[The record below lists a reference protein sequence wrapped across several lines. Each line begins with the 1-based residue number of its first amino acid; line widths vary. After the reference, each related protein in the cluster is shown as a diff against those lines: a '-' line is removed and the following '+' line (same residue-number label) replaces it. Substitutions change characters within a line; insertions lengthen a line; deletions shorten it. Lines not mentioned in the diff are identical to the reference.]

1 MYKLRLFI
9 LLIIAFNIKLNAQN
23 TVHLCEGENHNFG
36 IPFTNGSVYN
46 WQVQNSTIAIITS
59 GNGTEHITLD
69 LNNPGVFQLLVEEV
83 DVNGCNGYDSILV
96 EIHALPNPSILALGP
111 ISFCEGDS
119 VLLQLDSNYVS
130 NIWNNGI
137 NLTYTYIY
145 SPGNYFAT
153 VIDTNGCSNIS
164 NYIYVDVNQNPIA
177 DYIID
182 GVCLNSPTTFINNS
196 ILQTGNIST
205 LIWYL
210 GNGEVLN
217 GDSVTYTYT
226 NLGSYNTELLV
237 ISDLGCRDTIS
248 KIFSIFNN
256 PTAEFT
262 FNPKTISTLMPDI
275 NFINTSENT
284 FSVLWD
290 FDDSTTSFLENPM
303 HEFENPGIYNVML
316 TVSDTNFCVDSVVHK
331 ITMYYDY
338 VLYIPNSFTP
348 NGDGDNDKFGPVGL
362 RMEKFKS
369 YQFIIY
375 NRWGDQVFITEKFSE
390 KWDGIDAQ
398 SGVYNWV
405 VILKDEL
412 GEIRK
417 EVGEVILIK

>member
-1 MYKLRLFI
+1 MYKLRFFI

-23 TVHLCEGENHNFG
+23 MVHLCEGENHNFG
-36 IPFTNGSVYN
+36 VPFTNGSVYN

-137 NLTYTYIY
+137 SLTYTYID
-145 SPGNYFAT
+145 STGNYFAT

-210 GNGEVLN
+210 GNGEVLH
-217 GDSVTYTYT
+217 GDSISYTYT

-248 KIFSIFNN
+248 KIFSIFNS

-262 FNPKTISTLMPDI
+262 FSPKTISTLMPDI

-290 FDDSTTSFLENPM
+290 FDDSTTSFLENPI
-303 HEFENPGIYNVML
+303 HEFEDPGIYNVML

-375 NRWGDQVFITEKFSE
+375 NRWGEQVFITEKFSE